1 MAPELKMYTHGAA
14 GRMSLAL
21 AWDKVSRRC
30 GHGPGS
36 EFAVVVGCWKLER
49 RDFESLPPG
58 RDKRDAHS

>member
-1 MAPELKMYTHGAA
+1 
-14 GRMSLAL
+14 MSLAL